1 MFTLI
6 FNLYQKIILK
16 IRDLSYFISLKW
28 VILHCDIF
36 RDRIRN
42 LEKYF
47 HEQSVETV
55 FSEEETTQ
63 NSGEMLSVESRLGA
77 AIGKR
82 TSSAASAKI
91 VSNDK
96 KVKLAYENYM
106 TTNIMHPSLKQ
117 IFDALLLIKPTSIK
131 DEQNFSMSS
140 DFLSKKRKRMDP
152 NTLDDLCFLKS
163 YFIAQQK

>member
-1 MFTLI
+1 MI
-6 FNLYQKIILK
+6 FFAIASGIWK
-16 IRDLSYFISLKW
+16 
-28 VILHCDIF
+28 
-36 RDRIRN
+36 
-42 LEKYF
+42 KYF
-47 HEQSVETV
+47 QEQSVETV
-55 FSEEETTQ
+55 ISEEETTQ
-63 NSGEMLSVESRLGA
+63 HTSEMISIESRLGA

-82 TSSAASAKI
+82 TSSAATAKI

-96 KVKLAYENYM
+96 KLKLACGNYM

-152 NTLDDLCFLKS
+152 NTIDDLCFLKS